1 MAEKKKTSAKK
12 VSAKKSAGGTDGT
25 AEKTSGFKSH
35 LERIKRAKLE
45 ADKLVPQISL
55 DAKSAS
61 VQLLW
66 EIVFDTLCNA
76 SELSVADCNTLA
88 GVMQKLS
95 SAKISDSAAARS
107 PDAFGVGSE
116 GKIEFGEETLAKI
129 EAQLKML

>member
-35 LERIKRAKLE
+35 LERIKSAKLE

-76 SELSVADCNTLA
+76 PELSVADCNTL
-88 GVMQKLS
+88 
-95 SAKISDSAAARS
+95 AAARS

-116 GKIEFGEETLAKI
+116 GKIEFDEETLAKI